1 MDQGEVEN
9 MRRVI
14 RNSSESFTLDSFG
27 ADVIDGM
34 AANIWKFLTSIFHL
48 ERN

>member
-9 MRRVI
+9 MRRI
-14 RNSSESFTLDSFG
+14 TMDSNETTTLDSFG
-27 ADVIDGM
+27 ADVIDGT
-34 AANIWKFLTSIFHL
+34 AANIWKLLTSIFHL